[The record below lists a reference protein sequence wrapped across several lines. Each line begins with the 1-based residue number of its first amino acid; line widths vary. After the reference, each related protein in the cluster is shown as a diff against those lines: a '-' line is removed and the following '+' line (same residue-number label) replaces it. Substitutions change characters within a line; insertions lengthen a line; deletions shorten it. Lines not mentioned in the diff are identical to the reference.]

1 MNVDP
6 ISTKT
11 VLWTIGGFLG
21 MLKGLVM
28 YIWWEN
34 KDKQKEHAKAIKDI
48 KDNLA
53 VNYYDKEK
61 VDFIINPLS
70 KSIDANT
77 EATKELNK
85 AITTLSVSLAS
96 K

>member
-11 VLWTIGGFLG
+11 VLWTIGGILA
-21 MLKGLVM
+21 MLKGFVM
-28 YIWWEN
+28 YLWWEN
-34 KDKQKEHAKAIKDI
+34 KDKQKEHTKAIKDI

-53 VNYYDKEK
+53 GNYYDKEK

-70 KSIDANT
+70 KSIDENT
-77 EATKELNK
+77 AATRELNK